1 MPAAHELEHLGQRDP
16 DAQDAADQL
25 ELIRY
30 VLHLGA
36 SPEEVAAATNLGELA
51 LDLSLRP
58 RGALALREVAEEA
71 GLDWPTTVRL
81 MTAVG
86 LSTDPEYRVTAD
98 EAVLSPGAPSP
109 GGHVP
114 AQIAV
119 RVAVLNPSTGA
130 VVWSSV
136 PLSGHIVMN
145 PATGSI
151 VSSDQAVLS
160 PSGGSR

>member
-1 MPAAHELEHLGQRDP
+1 VSR
-16 DAQDAADQL
+16 
-25 ELIRY
+25 R
-30 VLHLGA
+30 GA
-36 SPEEVAAATNLGELA
+36 VV
-51 LDLSLRP
+51 
-58 RGALALREVAEEA
+58 GALACAAALIAW
-71 GLDWPTTVRL
+71 G
-81 MTAVG
+81 
-86 LSTDPEYRVTAD
+86 
-98 EAVLSPGAPSP
+98 AVLSPGAPSP

-136 PLSGHIVMN
+136 PLSGHLVMN
-145 PATGSI
+145 LATGSI